1 MAFALVWETYPWP
14 WSRAGCWTKRQ
25 RQERLDWDPSKSQ
38 TSKRAA
44 AADPQFVS
52 REHVVVPVGRLSS
65 RRRDRDLAS
74 RIGLAWSSA
83 QLERRGLAAQAQA
96 ATRQLSAA
104 CMHFA
109 LACVVQSIAEL
120 GRIQSSPHC
129 INYQRMQTWLKVCEQ
144 CCELSA
150 CLCNLL
156 LYKLTAALL
165 SVYLQC
171 TQTWLSSP
179 RSSLTSASQ
188 YHCHHHRCVISCG
201 TNTLLLFSV
210 NVHKLGQAI
219 QV

>member
-1 MAFALVWETYPWP
+1 MLDKKAETGETGW
-14 WSRAGCWTKRQ
+14 
-25 RQERLDWDPSKSQ
+25 DWDPSKSQ

-96 ATRQLSAA
+96 ANSPLLAS
-104 CMHFA
+104 MHFA

-129 INYQRMQTWLKVCEQ
+129 CCILTINGC
-144 CCELSA
+144 
-150 CLCNLL
+150 
-156 LYKLTAALL
+156 
-165 SVYLQC
+165 
-171 TQTWLSSP
+171 
-179 RSSLTSASQ
+179 
-188 YHCHHHRCVISCG
+188 
-201 TNTLLLFSV
+201 
-210 NVHKLGQAI
+210 KLG
-219 QV
+219 